1 MNFFITSVNDNFG
14 IRGLILKTAY
24 TLNAGIANYT
34 EQNRTLFFSLS
45 SGHAQG
51 AYEKLYMHKYPSF
64 SGDMTRMV
72 LPFLWYMLY
81 G

>member
-34 EQNRTLFFSLS
+34 EQKFILFIVIRPR
-45 SGHAQG
+45 A
-51 AYEKLYMHKYPSF
+51 
-64 SGDMTRMV
+64 GDI
-72 LPFLWYMLY
+72 
-81 G
+81 

>member
-34 EQNRTLFFSLS
+34 EQDRTLLFSLS

-51 AYEKLYMHKYPSF
+51 AYEKLYMH
-64 SGDMTRMV
+64 
-72 LPFLWYMLY
+72 
-81 G
+81 